1 MSLNHPEMV
10 LLDLDGTLVD
20 TVPDLTYC
28 LDNMLRELSLP
39 EAGETK
45 VRKWVGNGIEQLVK
59 RGLSNNF
66 VPNDFDKEPEALL
79 FEKALP
85 IFINSYR
92 ENACK
97 HSQLYAG
104 VREGLE
110 YLTGNDFK
118 LGCVTNKL
126 SQFTNTILET
136 LNIHDAFG
144 IVISGDT
151 LPRKKPDP
159 LPLLHAAKHFG
170 VSPSQALMVGDSIS
184 DVSAARAAGFQVL
197 CVSYGYN
204 LGQDIRLAKPDHV
217 VDSLADLVNVFQV
230 AA

>member
-28 LDNMLRELSLP
+28 LDNMLRELFLP

-45 VRKWVGNGIEQLVK
+45 VREWVGNGIEQLVK

-66 VPNDFDKEPEALL
+66 VTNDFDKEPKTSL
-79 FEKALP
+79 FKKALP
-85 IFINSYR
+85 IFLNNYR
-92 ENACK
+92 ENACT

-110 YLTGNDFK
+110 YLTNNDFK

-126 SQFTNTILET
+126 RQFTNTILET
-136 LNIHDAFG
+136 LKIQDAFG

-151 LPRKKPDP
+151 LPKKKPDP
-159 LPLLHAAKHFG
+159 LPLLHAAEYFN
-170 VSPSQALMVGDSIS
+170 VSPTQSLMVGDSIN

-204 LGQDIRLAKPDHV
+204 LGQDIRLAKPDYV
-217 VDSLADLVNVFQV
+217 VDSLADLVNIFQV